1 MRGSLI
7 NPSISL
13 TPYPYLYTP
22 IRTTKQ
28 VAPPPF
34 PSPEV
39 VRSFQ
44 FDRLSAS
51 TQKAVLDG
59 GGCGIVGSN
68 KPPATDDAPATNESG
83 ETDAFSLSD
92 GEGDN

>member
-7 NPSISL
+7 HPSIHLSH
-13 TPYPYLYTP
+13 TISYLYTS

-34 PSPEV
+34 TSPEV
-39 VRSFQ
+39 VRSFE
-44 FDRLSAS
+44 FERLSAS
-51 TQKAVLDG
+51 TQKAVLDC

-68 KPPATDDAPATNESG
+68 EAPATNDTAG
-83 ETDAFSLSD
+83 TDHAFSLSD
-92 GEGDN
+92 GEGEM

>member
-1 MRGSLI
+1 M
-7 NPSISL
+7 SL
-13 TPYPYLYTP
+13 TPCSYLSTS
-22 IRTTKQ
+22 IHTTKQ
-28 VAPPPF
+28 VVPPPF

-59 GGCGIVGSN
+59 GGCGIVGFN
-68 KPPATDDAPATNESG
+68 EAPATDDAPATNESG
-83 ETDAFSLSD
+83 ATDAFSLSD